1 MLDVDMR
8 NPVLDFELPPNVA
21 TPDEIR
27 LADELLH
34 RLEQRYLGRYLGTG
48 LACPALASVPG

>member
-34 RLEQRYLGRYLGTG
+34 RLEQRYLANSPAYSALG
-48 LACPALASVPG
+48 SVPG